1 MSAADFYASMN
12 ARLGLEHG
20 QALKVLNA
28 ALDLLTHNGTQVPCT
43 SSPELWNGA
52 TKADRDTA
60 TRGCRQCPLIRECLD
75 VGKHEEY
82 GIWGGRLAGRAKATQ
97 AVLEGF
103 D

>member
-43 SSPELWNGA
+43 SSHESGQRHRHARVSAVP
-52 TKADRDTA
+52 TDT
-60 TRGCRQCPLIRECLD
+60 
-75 VGKHEEY
+75 
-82 GIWGGRLAGRAKATQ
+82 
-97 AVLEGF
+97 
-103 D
+103 